1 MLFGGLQSWLNRLA
15 ALAGL
20 LIVLPLLLVA
30 AVSIDALSGRPVF
43 IEEVVAIG
51 GDRRARVWRLRT
63 FQLVHSRGRMVAGF
77 LRTYG
82 VDHLPGLCSVVRGEL
97 SLMELFRCS
106 RS

>member
-1 MLFGGLQSWLNRLA
+1 MLFRGLQSWLNRLA

-20 LIVLPLLLVA
+20 LSVLPLLLVA
-30 AVSIDALSGRPVF
+30 AASIDALSGRPVF
-43 IEEVVAIG
+43 IEEAVAIG
-51 GDRRARVWRLRT
+51 RNRRVRVWRLMT

-82 VDHLPGLCSVVRGEL
+82 IDNLPGLWSVVCGEL